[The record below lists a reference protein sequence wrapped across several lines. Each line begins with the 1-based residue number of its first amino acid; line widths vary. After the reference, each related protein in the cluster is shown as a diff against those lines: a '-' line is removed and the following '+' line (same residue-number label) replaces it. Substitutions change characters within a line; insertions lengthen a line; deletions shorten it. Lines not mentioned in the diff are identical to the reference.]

1 MFVCF
6 GLLISAGLMA
16 IYSVDYS
23 RHLGI
28 FSKQM
33 MFLIM
38 GLVPF
43 TILWR
48 TNPEVWRRIAPVLYV
63 SNIAI
68 LLMVSFVGKSSKGAG
83 RWIEVG
89 SFQFQPSELTK
100 LFIIITLASFFA
112 NRQAEIK
119 LPRTFALSFLHVL
132 PSVILIYKQ
141 PHLGATIGILA
152 IWLLMS
158 ILAEVPWKY
167 LAVVLVMLGSV
178 GVVLKYK
185 PEWLLE
191 PYQLGRFSSDQYQ
204 VNEAK
209 KAFGLG
215 GLTGSGFL
223 KGEQKKL
230 GFIPEQHNDFIFS
243 VVGEEGGLVACT
255 FILGLFGTVFLRI
268 WWSIVKANS
277 MYLRLIAGGVLT
289 ILAYHTVVNLGMN
302 LQLLPVVGIWLP
314 FMSYGGT
321 ALWFCLSV
329 AGLAMAVSRENEQM
343 AF

>member
-1 MFVCF
+1 
-6 GLLISAGLMA
+6 
-16 IYSVDYS
+16 
-23 RHLGI
+23 
-28 FSKQM
+28 
-33 MFLIM
+33 
-38 GLVPF
+38 
-43 TILWR
+43 
-48 TNPEVWRRIAPVLYV
+48 
-63 SNIAI
+63 
-68 LLMVSFVGKSSKGAG
+68 
-83 RWIEVG
+83 
-89 SFQFQPSELTK
+89 
-100 LFIIITLASFFA
+100 
-112 NRQAEIK
+112 
-119 LPRTFALSFLHVL
+119 
-132 PSVILIYKQ
+132 
-141 PHLGATIGILA
+141 
-152 IWLLMS
+152 MS